1 MNSRNK
7 NKEEIITV
15 QVDEELYRMLEEVA
29 SGYNMS
35 VDDYA
40 STIISN
46 AMKDGSLEDFLRG
59 VDDN

>member
-1 MNSRNK
+1 MNSRKK

-29 SGYNMS
+29 SVYNMT

>member
-1 MNSRNK
+1 MNSRKK

-29 SGYNMS
+29 SGYNMT

>member
-1 MNSRNK
+1 MNSRKK

-15 QVDEELYRMLEEVA
+15 QVDEELYHMLEEVA
-29 SGYNMS
+29 SGYNMT

>member
-1 MNSRNK
+1 MNSRKK
-7 NKEEIITV
+7 NKEEFITV

-29 SGYNMS
+29 SGYNMT